1 MAKQK
6 KAVEKGQ
13 GGMSGIEKLRLRVS
27 AMINNPKAR
36 VERQTTIWRIESD
49 SDQAWNQVMEDL
61 AETEGLELTQ
71 NEDGTVTLR
80 WEAPSEEDLSFED
93 MAQAPDLAV
102 QHLHEEAPF

>member
-13 GGMSGIEKLRLRVS
+13 GGMSAIEKLRLRVS

-36 VERQTTIWRIESD
+36 VERQATIWRLESD
-49 SDQAWNQVMEDL
+49 SDEAWNQVLEDL
-61 AETEGLELTQ
+61 AETDGLELTR
-71 NEDGTVTLR
+71 NDDDTVTLR